1 MNKTIALIS
10 EHASPLAML
19 GGVDSGGQNIYV
31 GELARQLAALGY
43 TVDVFTRRDDPKLPL
58 EVQWL
63 PDVRIVHVEAGPSKQ
78 LPKESLFQYMDAF
91 AAWMETFMERQPKR
105 YALLHANFWMSGYVA
120 MKLKEHI
127 RIPFVITFHALGKVR
142 LMHQRETDKFP
153 EERCDVETQVMQ
165 AADGIIAECPQD
177 EADLIQLYRADPDK
191 ITMVPCGFSPHEFH
205 PIDKAY
211 ARMLLDL
218 HPTRKMILQ
227 LGRMVPRKGIDTVIQ
242 SLAQLRENSMDA
254 QLVVVGGEYEKPH
267 LHADPEYRRLM
278 EMATGLGVADAI
290 SFEGR
295 KNREQLKY
303 FYSAADVFVSTP
315 WYEPFGITPLEAMAC
330 GTPVIGAKV
339 GGIQYSVAN
348 GKTGFLVRPKDPQAL
363 ARKLE
368 LVLKSED
375 LQVYLRQNAIK
386 RVNECFT
393 WKKVA
398 QQMDEVYRGL
408 AAPQPDGTA
417 DERQTIAEAFVEAA
431 DTLRLSADSLADTIL
446 RAGKALAKTFERG
459 GKVLVCG
466 NGGSAAESL
475 HFSAELLG
483 RFEIPNRVG
492 LPVISLMGDPAML
505 TAWSNDIG
513 FNDIFAR
520 QVEAYGRPGDM
531 LMCLS
536 TSGNSPNILEAMDR
550 AKQLGMA
557 CMTLLGNDGGRAAVK
572 GDINLI
578 VPSRST
584 QRIQEL
590 HLHIIHLL
598 CTLVERRLVDYSA
611 NRRASERSSSLV
623 QAMDL
628 SLQQKEKVKYDH
640 AKQKSHIFG

>member
-43 TVDVFTRRDDPKLPL
+43 AIDVFTRRDDPKLPIG
-58 EVQWL
+58 VQWL
-63 PDVRIVHVEAGPSKQ
+63 SNVRIIHVDAGPPKQ
-78 LPKESLFQYMDAF
+78 LSKESLFQYMDAF
-91 AAWMETFMERQPKR
+91 TESMEAFMARQPKR

-120 MKLKEHI
+120 MKLKE
-127 RIPFVITFHALGKVR
+127 RLGVPFVITFHALGKVR
-142 LMHQRETDKFP
+142 LMHQRENDKFP
-153 EERCDVETQVMQ
+153 EERCDVEAQVMQ

-177 EADLIQLYRADPDK
+177 EADLTQLYRADPDK

-211 ARMLLDL
+211 ARMLLDM
-218 HPTRKMILQ
+218 HPTRKIILQ

-242 SLAQLRENSMDA
+242 ALTQLRKESIDA
-254 QLVVVGGEYEKPH
+254 QLVIVGGEYEKPH
-267 LHADPEYRRLM
+267 LHADLEYRRLM
-278 EMATGLGVADAI
+278 EMATELGVADAV

-303 FYSAADVFVSTP
+303 FYAAADVFVSTP

-348 GKTGFLVRPKDPQAL
+348 GKTGFLVRPKAPQAL

-375 LQVYLRQNAIK
+375 LQLYLRQNAIK

-398 QQMDEVYRGL
+398 QQMDEVYRRL
-408 AAPQPDGTA
+408 TA
-417 DERQTIAEAFVEAA
+417 EQLDVKDDDKRIIATAFLEAA
-431 DTLRLSADSLADTIL
+431 DTFRLSADSLTDAIL
-446 RAGKALAKTFERG
+446 RAGNMLAKTFEKG

-483 RFEIPNRVG
+483 RFEMPNRVG
-492 LPVISLMGDPAML
+492 LPVISLMADQAML

-513 FNDIFAR
+513 FNDVFAR
-520 QVEAYGRPGDM
+520 QVEAYGRPDDV

-536 TSGNSPNILEAMDR
+536 TSGNSPNLLEAMDK
-550 AKQLGMA
+550 AKQLGMV
-557 CMTLLGNDGGRAAVK
+557 CLTLLGKDGGQAAVK

-578 VPSRST
+578 VPSSST

-598 CTLVERRLVDYSA
+598 CTIVERRLVNYSV
-611 NRRASERSSSLV
+611 RRQAATLSSSLV
-623 QAMDL
+623 QAVDL
-628 SLQQKEKVKYDH
+628 SVSQNGNPKPDYV
-640 AKQKSHIFG
+640 KQKSDIFG

>member
-1 MNKTIALIS
+1 MDKTIALIS
-10 EHASPLAML
+10 EHASPLATL

-43 TVDVFTRRDDPKLPL
+43 TVDVFTRRDDPKLPV

-63 PDVRIVHVEAGPSKQ
+63 SDVRIIHMDAGPAKQ

-91 AAWMETFMERQPKR
+91 MESMETFMARQPKR
-105 YALLHANFWMSGYVA
+105 YALIHANFWMSGYVA
-120 MKLKEHI
+120 MKLKE
-127 RIPFVITFHALGKVR
+127 RLGIPFVITFHALGKVR
-142 LMHQRETDKFP
+142 LMHQRENDKFP
-153 EERCDVETQVMQ
+153 EERCEVEGQVMQ
-165 AADGIIAECPQD
+165 SADGIIAECPQD
-177 EADLIQLYRADPDK
+177 ETDLIQLYRADPEK

-242 SLAQLRENSMDA
+242 SLAQLRKSSMDA
-254 QLVVVGGEYEKPH
+254 QLVIVGGEYEKPH

-278 EMATGLGVADAI
+278 EMAAGLGVADAV

-303 FYSAADVFVSTP
+303 FYAAADVFVSTP

-339 GGIQYSVAN
+339 GGIQYSVAH

-375 LQVYLRQNAIK
+375 LQLYLRQNAIK

-408 AAPQPDGTA
+408 ASAQLSGTNDDQRLIA
-417 DERQTIAEAFVEAA
+417 DAFSEAA
-431 DTLRLSADSLADTIL
+431 DTFRLTADRLTDLIL
-446 RAGKALAKTFERG
+446 RAGKILTKTFEKG

-483 RFEIPNRVG
+483 RFEMPNRAA
-492 LPVISLMGDPAML
+492 LPVISLMADPAMV
-505 TAWSNDIG
+505 TAWSNDMG
-513 FNDIFAR
+513 FNDVFAR
-520 QVEAYGRPGDM
+520 QVEAYGRPGDV

-536 TSGNSPNILEAMDR
+536 TSGNSPNLLEAMDK
-550 AKQLGMA
+550 AKQLGMI
-557 CMTLLGNDGGRAAVK
+557 CLTLLGADGGRAVAK
-572 GDINLI
+572 GDINLV
-578 VPSRST
+578 VPANNT
-584 QRIQEL
+584 QRIQEV

-598 CTLVERRLVDYSA
+598 CTIVERRLTDYSA
-611 NRRASERSSSLV
+611 GRQGIGSPLV
-623 QAMDL
+623 HTVDL
-628 SLQQKEKVKYDH
+628 SVSPSGKAKNNH
-640 AKQKSHIFG
+640 AKQKSDIFG

>member
-43 TVDVFTRRDDPKLPL
+43 TVDVFTRRDDPKLPI

-63 PDVRIVHVEAGPSKQ
+63 PDVRIVHVDAGPAKQ

-91 AAWMETFMERQPKR
+91 AESMEIFMARQPKR

-120 MKLKEHI
+120 MKLKEHLG
-127 RIPFVITFHALGKVR
+127 IPFVITFHALGKVR

-153 EERCDVETQVMQ
+153 EERCDVETRVMQ

-177 EADLIQLYRADPDK
+177 EADLTQLYRADPDK
-191 ITMVPCGFSPHEFH
+191 ITMIPCGFSPHEFH

-211 ARMLLDL
+211 ARMLLDQ
-218 HPTRKMILQ
+218 HPTRKIILQ

-242 SLAQLRENSMDA
+242 SLAQLREHSMDA

-278 EMATGLGVADAI
+278 EMAAGLGVADAV

-303 FYSAADVFVSTP
+303 FYAAADVFVSTP

-368 LVLKSED
+368 LVLKNED
-375 LQVYLRQNAIK
+375 LQLYLRQNAIK

-398 QQMDEVYRGL
+398 QQMDEVYRRL
-408 AAPQPDGTA
+408 TTEQLDVMDDDKRVVAA
-417 DERQTIAEAFVEAA
+417 AFLEAA
-431 DTLRLSADSLADTIL
+431 DTFRLSADSLTDAIL
-446 RAGKALAKTFERG
+446 RAGNTLAKTFEKG

-483 RFEIPNRVG
+483 RFEMPNRVG
-492 LPVISLMGDPAML
+492 LPVISLMADPAML

-520 QVEAYGRPGDM
+520 QVEAYGRPEDV

-536 TSGNSPNILEAMDR
+536 TSGNSPNLLEAMDK
-550 AKQLGMA
+550 AKQLGMV
-557 CMTLLGNDGGRAAVK
+557 CLTLLGNDGGRAAAK
-572 GDINLI
+572 GDINLV
-578 VPSRST
+578 VPSGST

-598 CTLVERRLVDYSA
+598 CTIVERRLVDYSVL
-611 NRRASERSSSLV
+611 RQASTLSSSLV
-623 QAMDL
+623 QAVDL
-628 SLQQKEKVKYDH
+628 SVSQNGSSKRGY
-640 AKQKSHIFG
+640 AKQKSDIFG

>member
-31 GELARQLAALGY
+31 GELARQLATLGY
-43 TVDVFTRRDDPKLPL
+43 TVDVFTRRDDPKLPI

-63 PDVRIVHVEAGPSKQ
+63 PDVRIVHIEAGPPKQ
-78 LPKESLFQYMDAF
+78 LPKETLFQYMDAF
-91 AAWMETFMERQPKR
+91 TESMEAFMTRQPKR
-105 YALLHANFWMSGYVA
+105 YTLLHANFWMSGYVA
-120 MKLKEHI
+120 MKLKE
-127 RIPFVITFHALGKVR
+127 RLGIPFVVTFHALGKVR

-153 EERCDVETQVMQ
+153 VERCDVESQIMQ

-177 EADLIQLYRADPDK
+177 EADLIQLYQADADK

-218 HPTRKMILQ
+218 HPTRKIILQ

-242 SLAQLRENSMDA
+242 ALAQLRGSAIDA
-254 QLVVVGGEYEKPH
+254 QLVIVGGEYEKPH
-267 LHADPEYRRLM
+267 LHADVEYRRLM
-278 EMATGLGVADAI
+278 EMASVLDVADAI

-348 GKTGFLVRPKDPQAL
+348 GKTGFLVRPKDPEAL

-368 LVLKSED
+368 LVLKNDD
-375 LQVYLRQNAIK
+375 LRIYMQHNAIK

-408 AAPQPDGTA
+408 TAAQLDNA
-417 DERQTIAEAFVEAA
+417 NDDKQVIAGAFQEAA
-431 DTLRLSADSLADTIL
+431 DIFRLSADSLTDTVL
-446 RAGKALAKTFERG
+446 RAGKMLAKTFAKG

-483 RFEIPNRVG
+483 RFELPNRVG
-492 LPVISLMGDPAML
+492 LPVISLMADAAML
-505 TAWSNDIG
+505 TAWSNDVG
-513 FNDIFAR
+513 FDDIFAR
-520 QVEAYGRPGDM
+520 EVEAYGRPGDV

-536 TSGNSPNILEAMDR
+536 TSGNSPNILEAMDK
-550 AKQLGMA
+550 AKQLGMVCVA
-557 CMTLLGNDGGRAAVK
+557 LLGNDGGRAAAK
-572 GDINLI
+572 GDINLV
-578 VPSRST
+578 VPSSST

-598 CTLVERRLVDYSA
+598 CTIVEQKLEDYSA
-611 NRRASERSSSLV
+611 KHQASGLSSLI
-623 QAMDL
+623 QAVDL
-628 SLQQKEKVKYDH
+628 PYQQNGKAKHH

>member
-10 EHASPLAML
+10 EHASPLAAI

-31 GELARQLAALGY
+31 GELARQLATLGY
-43 TVDVFTRRDDPKLPL
+43 SIDVFTRRDDPKLPM

-63 PDVRIVHVEAGPSKQ
+63 SDVRIIHIEAGPAKS
-78 LPKESLFQYMDAF
+78 LPKEELFQYMDRFTQSMEAF
-91 AAWMETFMERQPKR
+91 IARQPKQ
-105 YALLHANFWMSGYVA
+105 YALVHANFWMSGYVA
-120 MKLKEHI
+120 MKLKERHA
-127 RIPFVITFHALGKVR
+127 IPFVVTFHALGKVR
-142 LMHQRETDKFP
+142 LMHQRETDRFP
-153 EERCDVETQVMQ
+153 EERCEIETQIMQ

-177 EADLIQLYRADPDK
+177 ESDLIQLYQADPQK
-191 ITMVPCGFSPHEFH
+191 ITMIPCGFSPHEFH

-218 HPTRKMILQ
+218 HPTRKIILQ

-242 SLAQLRENSMDA
+242 ALAQLRKEATDA
-254 QLVVVGGEYEKPH
+254 QLVIVGGEYEKPH
-267 LHADPEYRRLM
+267 LHADIEYRRLM
-278 EMATGLGVADAI
+278 DMATSLGIADAI
-290 SFEGR
+290 IFEGR
-295 KNREQLKY
+295 KSREQLKY

-348 GKTGFLVRPKDPQAL
+348 GKTGFLVRPKDPGAL

-368 LVLKSED
+368 LVLKNDD
-375 LQVYLRQNAIK
+375 LRIYMRHNAIK
-386 RVNECFT
+386 RVNEYFT

-398 QQMDEVYRGL
+398 QQMDDVYRKL
-408 AAPQPDGTA
+408 TSQRLETA
-417 DERQTIAEAFVEAA
+417 DDERQTIAQAFQEAA
-431 DTLRLSADSLADTIL
+431 DLFRLSADGLTDHVL
-446 RAGKALAKTFERG
+446 RAGRVLAKTFAKG

-483 RFEIPNRVG
+483 RFELPNRVG
-492 LPVISLMGDPAML
+492 LPVISLMADMAML

-513 FNDIFAR
+513 FNDVFAR
-520 QVEAYGRPGDM
+520 QVEAYGRPGDI
-531 LMCLS
+531 LLCLS
-536 TSGNSPNILEAMDR
+536 TSGNSPNILEAMDKAR
-550 AKQLGMA
+550 QLGLV
-557 CMTLLGNDGGRAAVK
+557 CMTLLGNDGGRAAAK
-572 GDINLI
+572 GDINVI
-578 VPSRST
+578 VPSGNT

-598 CTLVERRLVDYSA
+598 CTIVEHRLVDYA
-611 NRRASERSSSLV
+611 ASQEATGHSSSLV
-623 QAMDL
+623 QAIDL
-628 SLQQKEKVKYDH
+628 PHQQNGKLKHHH
-640 AKQKSHIFG
+640 AKQKSDIFG

>member
-1 MNKTIALIS
+1 MDKTIALIS

-31 GELARQLAALGY
+31 GELARQLATLGY
-43 TVDVFTRRDDPKLPL
+43 TVDVFTRRDDPKLPI

-63 PDVRIVHVEAGPSKQ
+63 SNVRIIHVDAGPPKQ
-78 LPKESLFQYMDAF
+78 LPKESLFQHMDAF
-91 AAWMETFMERQPKR
+91 AEFMETFMARQPKR

-120 MKLKEHI
+120 TKLKA
-127 RIPFVITFHALGKVR
+127 RLGIPFVITFHALGKVR
-142 LMHQRETDKFP
+142 LMHQRENDRFP
-153 EERCDVETQVMQ
+153 EERCDVEAQIMQV
-165 AADGIIAECPQD
+165 ADGIIAECPQD
-177 EADLIQLYRADPDK
+177 EADLIQLYRADPKK

-218 HPTRKMILQ
+218 HPTRKIILQ

-242 SLAQLRENSMDA
+242 ALAQLRKSSTDV
-254 QLVVVGGEYEKPH
+254 QLVIVGGEYDKPH

-278 EMATGLGVADAI
+278 EMATELGVADVV

-303 FYSAADVFVSTP
+303 FYAAADVFVSTP

-348 GKTGFLVRPKDPQAL
+348 GKTGFLVRPKDPQGL

-375 LQVYLRQNAIK
+375 LQLYLRQNAIK
-386 RVNECFT
+386 RVNEYFT

-398 QQMDEVYRGL
+398 QQMEEVYRGL
-408 AAPQPDGTA
+408 IAKQLGRAN
-417 DERQTIAEAFVEAA
+417 DERHLIADAFSEAA
-431 DTLRLSADSLADTIL
+431 DTFRITADSLTDAIL
-446 RAGKALAKTFERG
+446 YAGNTLTRTFEKG

-483 RFEIPNRVG
+483 RFEMPNRVG
-492 LPVISLMGDPAML
+492 LPVISLMADPAML

-513 FNDIFAR
+513 FNDVFAR
-520 QVEAYGRPGDM
+520 QVEAYGRPDDI

-536 TSGNSPNILEAMDR
+536 TSGNSPNLLKAMDR
-550 AKQLGMA
+550 AKQLGMI
-557 CMTLLGNDGGRAAVK
+557 CLTLLGNGGGQAVAK
-572 GDINLI
+572 GDINLV
-578 VPSRST
+578 VPSGNT

-598 CTLVERRLVDYSA
+598 CTIVERQLTYDSVGRQLSGT
-611 NRRASERSSSLV
+611 SSLV
-623 QAMDL
+623 NAVDL
-628 SLQQKEKVKYDH
+628 SPSLNGQAKHDY
-640 AKQKSHIFG
+640 AKQKSGIFG